1 MARVSRRRRERLRH
15 YAIIRWRVE
24 RCITTAQ
31 ALARCRSA
39 ILAGRRVAKCVSE
52 AAHDRGA
59 PQAAACVDRGRRCP
73 SRLRGH
79 AAIQRLSTFAPDVI
93 VLDLMMPHMTGYDV
107 LDWLKQNALAIP
119 VVVATT
125 EDDSQALDLG
135 AAVKLTKP
143 FTLEQ
148 LLDGVAVALAPA

>member
-1 MARVSRRRRERLRH
+1 M
-15 YAIIRWRVE
+15 
-24 RCITTAQ
+24 
-31 ALARCRSA
+31 
-39 ILAGRRVAKCVSE
+39 
-52 AAHDRGA
+52 
-59 PQAAACVDRGRRCP
+59 
-73 SRLRGH
+73 
-79 AAIQRLSTFAPDVI
+79 I

>member
-1 MARVSRRRRERLRH
+1 MTAEHPRPQRVLIVDDDARLVFVMQEVLGD
-15 YAIIRWRVE
+15 
-24 RCITTAQ
+24 
-31 ALARCRSA
+31 
-39 ILAGRRVAKCVSE
+39 AGYETKVA
-52 AAHDRGA
+52 AD
-59 PQAAACVDRGRRCP
+59 
-73 SRLRGH
+73 GH

-107 LDWLKQNALAIP
+107 LDWLKQSALAIP

-135 AAVKLTKP
+135 AAVKLMKP

>member
-1 MARVSRRRRERLRH
+1 MTAEHPRPQRVLIVDDDARLVFVMQEVL
-15 YAIIRWRVE
+15 
-24 RCITTAQ
+24 
-31 ALARCRSA
+31 
-39 ILAGRRVAKCVSE
+39 
-52 AAHDRGA
+52 
-59 PQAAACVDRGRRCP
+59 
-73 SRLRGH
+73 

>member
-1 MARVSRRRRERLRH
+1 MTAEHPRPQRVLIVDDDARLVFVMQEVLGDAGYETKVAQEAKDFKVVVTLTNPPENLRPGLS
-15 YAIIRWRVE
+15 
-24 RCITTAQ
+24 TTAKVTT
-31 ALARCRSA
+31 AS
-39 ILAGRRVAKCVSE
+39 
-52 AAHDRGA
+52 
-59 PQAAACVDRGRRCP
+59 
-73 SRLRGH
+73 
-79 AAIQRLSTFAPDVI
+79 
-93 VLDLMMPHMTGYDV
+93 
-107 LDWLKQNALAIP
+107 KQNALAIP